1 MFDLEQA
8 IADWR
13 KQMPAAGI
21 QTSVLLEELESHLRD
36 DIDRQIQSGLNP
48 QKAFA
53 IAVEQL
59 GGANILKNEFVKAG
73 IPVREVLRRF
83 ILTLA
88 GLPNHQLAPNMNTN
102 VLDTEPRW
110 ATYAKAGTFLFP
122 AVFLWLFTVVFVLP
136 KVNEICQAAGTMIFN
151 FSTAP
156 AIFRASATIG
166 QVMVFLTAHCIFIGG
181 AVALAFV
188 LLERCFSQ

>member
-151 FSTAP
+151 FS
-156 AIFRASATIG
+156 
-166 QVMVFLTAHCIFIGG
+166 
-181 AVALAFV
+181 
-188 LLERCFSQ
+188 